1 MFLGFWSW
9 VLVFIVVVAIFSAD
23 RLPELREFLQKMSKE
38 GAEAVKKGKKE
49 LEGKIAQVKAAKEKK
64 AKEKA
69 AEEAED
75 SSDEQ

>member
-9 VLVFIVVVAIFSAD
+9 VLVVIVVVAIFSAD
-23 RLPELREFLQKMSKE
+23 RLPELREYVKKISKE
-38 GAEAVKKGKKE
+38 GADAVKKGKKE
-49 LEGKIAQVKAAKEKK
+49 IEGKIAQAKAAKEKK
-64 AKEKA
+64 DKEKA

>member
-49 LEGKIAQVKAAKEKK
+49 LEGKIAQAKAAKEKK

-69 AEEAED
+69 AEEED

>member
-9 VLVFIVVVAIFSAD
+9 VLVVIVVVAIFSAD

-49 LEGKIAQVKAAKEKK
+49 IEGKIAQAKAAREKK
-64 AKEKA
+64 DKD
-69 AEEAED
+69 EE
-75 SSDEQ
+75 